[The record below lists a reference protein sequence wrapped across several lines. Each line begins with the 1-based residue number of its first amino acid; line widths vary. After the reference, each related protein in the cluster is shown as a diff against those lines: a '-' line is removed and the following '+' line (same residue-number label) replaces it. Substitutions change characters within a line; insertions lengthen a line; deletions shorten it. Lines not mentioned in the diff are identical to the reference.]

1 METISYKVGELKRI
15 IKESSDEFKAKL
27 GPNVESE
34 NKRNNDKSYKES
46 EKRAKDY
53 DGGLKDQKKPELP
66 EKKDGNRTT
75 LDYNP
80 SVEPDDK
87 YKARV
92 EAQAKGYTSDL
103 EEKNGNE
110 RGGVE
115 MDDDGRILKQ
125 FNDARDE
132 REKNKKMIQKAGL
145 VARELP
151 DKVFDQNHL
160 NEGKAMLK
168 PKKLIFKHTRFI
180 NESQVYARIP
190 DEYKKDGQKIYVN
203 DIAGNEYI
211 LECVKSERSGNVE
224 VHIVSHKNEK
234 LMNEQVNKIHK
245 LMEYNGNETCGRQEI
260 ADRVN
265 EDKTFKD
272 IMDIARGKKN

>member
-15 IKESSDEFKAKL
+15 IKESSDEFKAKV
-27 GPNVESE
+27 GPNVESD
-34 NKRNNDKSYKES
+34 NKRNNEKSYKES

-80 SVEPDDK
+80 SIEPDEK
-87 YKARV
+87 FKKRV
-92 EAQAKGYTSDL
+92 EAQAKGYTSEL

-115 MDDDGRILKQ
+115 MDDDGRIMKQ

-132 REKNKKMIQKAGL
+132 HEKNKKTVQKAGL

-151 DKVFDQNHL
+151 DEIFDKNHL
-160 NEGKAMLK
+160 NENQTLK

-190 DEYKKDGQKIYVN
+190 EEYKRDGQKIYVN
-203 DIAGNEYI
+203 DVAGNEYI
-211 LECVKSERSGNVE
+211 LECVKSERSGNIE

-234 LMNEQVNKIHK
+234 LMNEQVDKIHK
-245 LMEYNGNETCGRQEI
+245 LMEYSGNETCGKQDVI
-260 ADRVN
+260 DRVN